1 MPRSIAL
8 VNRLFNRIHQ
18 WLRRSR
24 VFTCSELRGR
34 NQCRDLHGIGEE
46 QLAWRIAMT
55 LPNLRKG

>member
-1 MPRSIAL
+1 MPPIAL
-8 VNRLFNRIHQ
+8 VNRIHQ

-24 VFTCSELRGR
+24 LFSCSVLQGR

-46 QLAWRIAMT
+46 QLARRIAMT